1 MAKPVIPN
9 YSIDHVRE
17 LNPGPQNLVAMRLE
31 EYLATRHFLLTP
43 HRHSFYH
50 IVYFIKGKGDHFIDF
65 VNFPIRNH
73 QVYFMIPGQVHN
85 WKYNGDVKGY
95 VINFTDSFFLTHST
109 DINFLEQFP
118 FFSGY
123 CEDQVILLK
132 GTVKEEVVSLFEKI
146 LDEKCQPDSFASEMI
161 RTLLMQLFITVS
173 RNKPQAIKLPENRQ
187 GQKMLR
193 NFKKLVDEQ
202 FTLHMLPRDYA
213 RQLNVTP
220 NYLNSLTNTQMGKS
234 AGEVIRDR
242 IILEA
247 KRLLVNADLT
257 IAEIA
262 SRLYFEDNSY
272 FTKFFKKH
280 VQLTPEQFRIEYQ
293 VPASSGS
300 PGP

>member
-1 MAKPVIPN
+1 
-9 YSIDHVRE
+9 
-17 LNPGPQNLVAMRLE
+17 
-31 EYLATRHFLLTP
+31 
-43 HRHSFYH
+43 
-50 IVYFIKGKGDHFIDF
+50 
-65 VNFPIRNH
+65 
-73 QVYFMIPGQVHN
+73 
-85 WKYNGDVKGY
+85 
-95 VINFTDSFFLTHST
+95 
-109 DINFLEQFP
+109 
-118 FFSGY
+118 
-123 CEDQVILLK
+123 
-132 GTVKEEVVSLFEKI
+132 